1 MTCQPNVTKETGA
14 PRAYAYF
21 PAAILPFFHSQ
32 YNSKWSL
39 TFIHDFDKCCTLRQ
53 TRFFRARKS
62 LVWRDYLT
70 QKCFEYGQQRELGS
84 FRMIIGCL
92 CLKRLLYLI
101 FRLLCSTTTL
111 ILCTTTL
118 LTFFIVL
125 MMMHAC
131 RQSYERVDGM
141 KISYNHLNSKWFKT
155 VAWMWWLKGE
165 IRYFDASVA
174 SKKSRRS

>member
-1 MTCQPNVTKETGA
+1 MTCQPNVTKGTGA

-21 PAAILPFFHSQ
+21 PAAILPFFHTQ

-101 FRLLCSTTTL
+101 FRLLCFHSSHVH
-111 ILCTTTL
+111 CTTTL

-125 MMMHAC
+125 MMMHAWA
-131 RQSYERVDGM
+131 YERVDGM